1 MAELNAN
8 AKVKNSVITSNTIST
23 NTKKPL
29 LANITTFMKK
39 GSDVVKDKVS
49 KVKKIFF
56 IKTYFFLNSLIFL
69 SFPIYRLAHCSRK
82 K

>member
-56 IKTYFFLNSLIFL
+56 IKTYIYFKFINFFII
-69 SFPIYRLAHCSRK
+69 PY
-82 K
+82 